1 MTPEEFIARWKKNKL
16 SERAGAQGHF
26 DDLCDLL
33 GVAKPRDPD
42 NYCFERGAKKSSG
55 GDGWA
60 DVWKRGFFAWE
71 NKKPGRDL
79 AKALKQLT
87 DYALQLESP
96 PLLVVCDRERIIIH
110 KAFTGYP
117 DEPHEIKIEELIDPS
132 KRQVLKWVFTDANKL
147 RPEKTTAAVTEEA
160 ASKFADL
167 AEAMRGRGLDSN
179 QVAHFLVQ
187 CLFCMFAEDE
197 GLLPEKIFTD
207 LLQSAKADVTKAADR
222 IKRLFVAMQKPNGA
236 YGSDD
241 IEWFNGGLFK
251 QISIPALEVSD
262 LETLR
267 SVSADMDWRAID
279 PTIFGTLFERGLGSK
294 RAALGAHY
302 TDTST
307 IEKLVSPIVSEPLLE
322 EWSATLD
329 KIKIE
334 LEKANQLDEVKAE
347 AGRMKV
353 TTVEAKKELEAKLT
367 LAKKKST
374 EARNKAQKLYS
385 AYLLK
390 LAQFR
395 MLDPA
400 CGSGNFL
407 YLALK
412 ALRDVEKVVRVTAEE
427 LGLEAETELH
437 TGPRNILGL
446 EINEFA
452 AELAKVTV
460 WIGDIQWCRQN
471 GWAHSLNPIL
481 KPLDGIENRDALLNT
496 DGTEATWPKAHVIV
510 GNPPF
515 LGGSVMRG
523 ELGGNYVETLRKTY
537 EGRVP
542 GGADLVCYWFEKARA
557 QIKDNQ
563 LQAAGFVSTQS
574 IRKGSNRT
582 VLERIADSSRIFLAW
597 SDEPW
602 VNDGASVRV
611 SMTGFG
617 KSNVPARLD
626 AAVVSS
632 INADLTSGDGV
643 DLIKAIP
650 LSENADTAFKGP
662 EKSGDFDIGGELARS
677 WLDLP
682 NPNGKSNAL
691 VVKPWANGNDI
702 TKRPSDT
709 WIIDYGV
716 SISEEDAAFF
726 EKPFEHILEHVKPS
740 RLKNNDKGRRENW
753 WRFGRNGA
761 DMRLACS
768 GLERFIATVRV
779 AKHRFF
785 VWLPNTVIPDTR
797 LYVIARSDDCTFG
810 ILSSRMH
817 TVWALANASMHG
829 DGDEGGRPTYNGK
842 SCFETFPF
850 PEGMTPANT
859 KSKAPDTQQAKEI
872 ATAAQKLDEL
882 RNNWLNPSIWVEWQQ
897 TPEEAAAGFPMRP
910 VAKAGFEDKVKKL
923 TFTNLYNKPTT
934 WLTNAHQALDV
945 AVAKAY
951 GWEDYSSQISDEEIL
966 KRLLELNLKRSKPLS
981 SKSKGRFSANSSK

>member
-1 MTPEEFIARWKKNKL
+1 MTPEEFIANWKNNKL
-16 SERAGAQGHF
+16 SERAGAQTHF
-26 DDLCDLL
+26 GDLCDLL
-33 GVAKPRDPD
+33 KVPRPRDPE

-60 DVWKRGFFAWE
+60 DVWKRGYFAWE

-79 AKALKQLT
+79 KAALKQLT
-87 DYALQLESP
+87 DYALQLENP

-132 KRQVLKWVFTDANKL
+132 KRQILKWVFTDPNKL

-167 AEAMRGRGLDSN
+167 AEQMRQRGLDSN
-179 QVAHFLVQ
+179 LVAHFLVQ

-197 GLLPEKIFTD
+197 GLLPEKIFTN
-207 LLQSAKADVTKAADR
+207 LLQSAKADVSKAADR
-222 IKRLFVAMQKPNGA
+222 IKKLFVAMQKPNGA
-236 YGSDD
+236 YGNDD

-251 QISIPALEVSD
+251 QIFIPPLTASD

-267 SVSADMDWRAID
+267 TTSADMDWRAID

-294 RAALGAHY
+294 RASLGAHY
-302 TDTST
+302 TDTAT
-307 IEKLVSPIVSEPLLE
+307 IEKLVSPIVSEPLIADWLE
-322 EWSATLD
+322 TLE
-329 KIKIE
+329 KIKVQ
-334 LEKANQLDEVKAE
+334 LEKANELEEVKAE
-347 AGRMKV
+347 ASRIKV
-353 TTVEAKKELEAKLT
+353 TTVEAKKEFERKLS
-367 LAKKKST
+367 LAKKNST
-374 EARNKAQKLYS
+374 EARNKAQKLYTS
-385 AYLLK
+385 FLLR
-390 LAQFR
+390 LTQFR
-395 MLDPA
+395 VLDPA

-412 ALRDVEKVVRVTAEE
+412 ALRDVEKSIHVTAEE

-437 TGPRNILGL
+437 TGPRNILGI

-452 AELAKVTV
+452 TELARVTV

-471 GWAHSLNPIL
+471 GWPHSLNPIL
-481 KPLDGIENRDALLNT
+481 KPLDGIENRDALLNP
-496 DGTEATWPKAHVIV
+496 DGTETTWPKADVVV

-523 ELGGNYVETLRKTY
+523 ELGDAYVETLRKTY
-537 EGRVP
+537 EGKVP
-542 GGADLVCYWFEKARA
+542 GGADLVCYWFEKARE
-557 QIKDNQ
+557 QIIANRLKT
-563 LQAAGFVSTQS
+563 AGLVSTQA
-574 IRKGSNRT
+574 IRNGSNRT
-582 VLERIADSSRIFLAW
+582 VLDKIAADKLRIFLAW

-617 KSNVPARLD
+617 KSDVPARLD
-626 AAVVSS
+626 DAPVSS
-632 INADLTSGDGV
+632 INTDLTSGDSV
-643 DLIKAIP
+643 DLTKATP
-650 LSENADTAFKGP
+650 LPENTDTAFKGP
-662 EKSGDFDIGGELARS
+662 EKSGDFDITGELARS

-682 NPNGKSNAL
+682 NPNGKPNSL

-702 TKRPSDT
+702 AKRPSDT
-709 WIIDYGV
+709 WIIDFGV
-716 SISEEDAAFF
+716 SIPEEDAAFF
-726 EKPFEHILEHVKPS
+726 EKPFEHITEHVKPV
-740 RLKNNDKGRRENW
+740 RMKNNDRGRRENW

-761 DMRLACS
+761 DMRLACANI
-768 GLERFIATVRV
+768 ERYIATVRV

-785 VWLPNTVIPDTR
+785 VWLPCTVIPDTR
-797 LYVIARSDDCTFG
+797 LYVIARSDDYTFG
-810 ILSSRMH
+810 VLSSRLH
-817 TVWALANASMHG
+817 TVWATAKASVHG

-850 PEGMTPANT
+850 PEGLTPANT
-859 KSKAPDTQQAKEI
+859 KNKVPDTEQAKKI

-882 RNNWLNPSIWVEWQQ
+882 RNNWLNPPIWVEWQQ
-897 TPEEAAAGFPMRP
+897 TPEEAAAGFPKRP
-910 VAKAGFEDKVKKL
+910 VAKAGFEEKVKKL
-923 TFTNLYNKPTT
+923 TLTNLYNKPPT

-951 GWEDYSSQISDEEIL
+951 GWEDYSPQMSDEEIL
-966 KRLLELNLKRSKPLS
+966 KRLLELNLKRSMPNTSTTK
-981 SKSKGRFSANSSK
+981 KGK

>member
-1 MTPEEFIARWKKNKL
+1 MTPEEFIARWQKNKL

-26 DDLCDLL
+26 DDLCELL
-33 GVAKPRDPD
+33 GVPKPRDPES
-42 NYCFERGAKKSSG
+42 YCFERGAKKSSG

-60 DVWKRGFFAWE
+60 DVWKRGYFAWE

-79 AKALKQLT
+79 AKALKQLA
-87 DYALQLESP
+87 DYAPNLENP
-96 PLLVVCDRERIIIH
+96 PLRVVCDRERIIIH

-117 DEPHEIKIEELIDPS
+117 DEPHTIRIEELIDPS
-132 KRQVLKWVFTDANKL
+132 KRQILKWVFTDPQKL

-167 AEAMRGRGLDSN
+167 AEVMRLRGLDSN
-179 QVAHFLVQ
+179 HVAHFLVQ

-197 GLLPEKIFTD
+197 GLLPEKIFTN
-207 LLQSAKADVTKAADR
+207 LLESAKADVTKAADR
-222 IKRLFVAMQKPNGA
+222 IKKLFVAMQKPYGA
-236 YGSDD
+236 YGNDD

-251 QISIPALEVSD
+251 QTSIPTLTVSD

-267 SVSADMDWRAID
+267 QASADMDWRAID

-302 TDTST
+302 TDTAT
-307 IEKLVSPIVSEPLLE
+307 IDKLVLPVVSRPLLT
-322 EWSATLD
+322 EWTLTVE
-329 KIKIE
+329 KIKKQ
-334 LEKANQLDEVKAE
+334 LEKANELDIALEE
-347 AGRMKV
+347 ASRLKI
-353 TTVEAKKELEAKLT
+353 TTVEEKKELERKLS
-367 LAKKKST
+367 LAKKNST
-374 EARNKAQKLYS
+374 EARNKANKLYQS
-385 AYLLK
+385 FLLR
-390 LAQFR
+390 LSQFR
-395 MLDPA
+395 VFDPA

-412 ALRDVEKVVRVTAEE
+412 ALRDVEKNVHVTAEE

-452 AELAKVTV
+452 AELARVTV

-471 GWAHSLNPIL
+471 GWRHSLNPIL

-496 DGTEATWPKAHVIV
+496 DGTETAWPKADVVV

-523 ELGGNYVETLRKTY
+523 ELGDAYVETLRKTY
-537 EGRVP
+537 AGKVP

-557 QIKDNQ
+557 QIKANK
-563 LQAAGFVSTQS
+563 LQAAGLVSTQA

-582 VLERIADSSRIFLAW
+582 VLDKIVADKLRIFLAW

-602 VNDGASVRV
+602 INDGAAVRV

-617 KSNVPARLD
+617 KFTVPARLND
-626 AAVVSS
+626 AAVSS
-632 INADLTSGDGV
+632 INADLTSGDSV
-643 DLIKAIP
+643 NLTTAHP
-650 LSENADTAFKGP
+650 LPENADTAFKGP

-716 SISEEDAAFF
+716 SISEEEAAFF
-726 EKPFEHILEHVKPS
+726 EKPFEHIVEHVKPS

-810 ILSSRMH
+810 ILSSRFH
-817 TVWALANASMHG
+817 TVWSIATASMHG
-829 DGDEGGRPTYNGK
+829 VGNDPTYNGK
-842 SCFETFPF
+842 SCFETFAF
-850 PEGMTPANT
+850 PEGFTPKDT
-859 KSKAPDTQQAKEI
+859 KGASPSTEAAKI
-872 ATAAQKLDEL
+872 ISAAAQKLDEL
-882 RNNWLNPSIWVEWQQ
+882 RNRWLHPTNWVEWVQ
-897 TPEEAAAGFPMRP
+897 TPEEAAAGFPKRP
-910 VAKAGFEDKVKKL
+910 VAKEGFEEKVKKL
-923 TFTNLYNKPTT
+923 TLTNLYNKPPA
-934 WLTNAHQALDV
+934 WLTNAHQALDA

-951 GWEDYSSQISDEEIL
+951 GWEDYTPQISDEEIL
-966 KRLLELNLKRSKPLS
+966 KRLFEMNLKRNKPATSKA
-981 SKSKGRFSANSSK
+981 KVVTRKE